1 MKSADRAYLRK
12 IANNIEP
19 ILHIGKQG
27 VTESVIAQADEA
39 LTAREII
46 KGTVQ
51 QNAEMT
57 AKEALAELC
66 AELKAEPVQ
75 AIGRKFV
82 LYRES
87 KENKKIIFSD
97 LYK

>member
-1 MKSADRAYLRK
+1 MNSSQRAILRSMS
-12 IANNIEP
+12 NTIEP

-27 VTESVIAQADEA
+27 ITQSIIAQADEA
-39 LTAREII
+39 LEAREII

-51 QNAEMT
+51 QNVDIT
-57 AKEALAELC
+57 AKDALQELC
-66 AELKAEPVQ
+66 QSLKAEPVQ

-87 KENKKIIFSD
+87 KENKKIFQ
-97 LYK
+97 K

>member
-1 MKSADRAYLRK
+1 MKSAHRAQLRK
-12 IANNIEP
+12 IANSIEP

-27 VTESVIAQADEA
+27 VTESVVAQADEA
-39 LTAREII
+39 LNAREII

-51 QNAEMT
+51 QNADIT
-57 AKEALAELC
+57 AKEALEQLC
-66 AELKAEPVQ
+66 AMLKAEPVQ

-87 KENKKIIFSD
+87 KENKKIIFE
-97 LYK
+97 